1 MNIKQVSY
9 GLIGAAMMTGVF
21 SSCYNTEYEEKAKAQ
36 AIKYLN
42 GDQLLKAERYACQQ
56 ANPDCEDGK
65 AIAYWDSLLTE
76 AKVKE
81 AYAKGQMFVRDSV
94 NRIYHR
100 REKYNPTLD
109 TIFTSSM
116 KISENS
122 RNEYAKYS
130 NAEDFIKARDNAPD
144 DYRMGFYNDKVGKTH
159 YWNLITIAGKQK
171 EAYKK
176 GLADARKELNK

>member
-1 MNIKQVSY
+1 MKISKLSFSV
-9 GLIGAAMMTGVF
+9 IGAVMLAGGF
-21 SSCYNTEYEEKAKAQ
+21 SNCTETKYENKAKSQ

-42 GDQLLKAERYACQQ
+42 GDQLLKAERFARQQ
-56 ANPDCEDGK
+56 TNFDTESGE

-81 AYAKGQMFVRDSV
+81 AYVKGQMFVQDSV
-94 NRIYHR
+94 NKIYHR
-100 REKYNPTLD
+100 KEKFYPTLD
-109 TIFTSSM
+109 TILTSNS
-116 KISENS
+116 ILSENS

-130 NAEDFIKARDNAPD
+130 KAEDFIKARDNAPD
-144 DYRMGFYNDKVGKTH
+144 DYRLKFYNDKVGATH

-171 EAYKK
+171 EAYNK